1 MVSSWM
7 FVVGLLPD
15 RDVTGILI
23 GSLAAV
29 GLWTEGGYLA
39 AVISIYV
46 MDDGKVAT
54 LSSASAS

>member
-1 MVSSWM
+1 M

-15 RDVTGILI
+15 RDVAGILI